1 MKKILILILV
11 AALVLALVGCGGTAS
26 PNYDWAVLTLPNGVT
41 VEGAVGSTILCY
53 ETGVVVE
60 IDGVIY
66 RVHPSDI
73 VLIDNRED

>member
-11 AALVLALVGCGGTAS
+11 AALVLALVGCGGSSS

-41 VEGAVGSTILCY
+41 VEGAVGSTIFRF
-53 ETGVVVE
+53 ETSVVVE

-73 VLIDNRED
+73 ALIDNRED